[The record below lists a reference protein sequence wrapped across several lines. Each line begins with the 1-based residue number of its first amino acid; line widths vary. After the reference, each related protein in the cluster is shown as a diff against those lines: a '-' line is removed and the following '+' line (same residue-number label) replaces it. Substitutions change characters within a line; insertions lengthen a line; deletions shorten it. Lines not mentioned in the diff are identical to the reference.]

1 MRRRRVERLVSRAE
15 SAIQDGH
22 AEELEDALEEVR
34 RLAPD
39 NDRIIALEQALATS
53 RAAETPHAAV
63 AVAIDDTDD
72 LPLAISVADID
83 SPIESQTDE
92 ASELDEIVSPRRTQK
107 FLVAAA
113 SVIVAGAGLLVYS
126 IYTAPEEQL
135 RGLFPA
141 VGDNHA
147 APQPDASQQRAQ
159 VPTGQPATQSARVS
173 VETVEAA
180 AVQQRTVNA
189 PPPLAQTTDAASPVN
204 AMLPASPSA
213 SEPLNLPTGT
223 SGAPTPPP
231 PQRDVALNALN
242 AGAERPSPAPVS
254 NVPDSAPP
262 EPRADAVAAVALANP
277 PKPERAAAP
286 SPSAEYVAVLDVLNK
301 YASAYS
307 RLDAAA
313 AQEVW
318 PAVNR
323 PALARAFDGLAS
335 QHVALERCDVSLS
348 TESAHANCNGFA
360 TWSPKIGNSAAHTDA
375 CNWTF
380 QLAKA
385 GTDWQIV
392 SARVQKR

>member
-15 SAIQDGH
+15 SAIHDGH
-22 AEELEDALEEVR
+22 PEELADALEEVR

-39 NDRIIALEQALATS
+39 NERITALEEALATS
-53 RAAETPHAAV
+53 RVVDAPQAAV
-63 AVAIDDTDD
+63 ITDD
-72 LPLAISVADID
+72 LPLAIGVTEISP
-83 SPIESQTDE
+83 PIESHADETDE
-92 ASELDEIVSPRRTQK
+92 ALDLDELRSPQRTQK
-107 FLVAAA
+107 LLVAAA
-113 SVIVAGAGLLVYS
+113 SVIVAAAGLLVYS

-135 RGLFPA
+135 SGLFPSF
-141 VGDNHA
+141 GDNHVA
-147 APQPDASQQRAQ
+147 PPEPKPQPAQ

-180 AVQQRTVNA
+180 AVQQRTANS
-189 PPPLAQTTDAASPVN
+189 PQPLPQTTADALPVN
-204 AMLPASPSA
+204 AIVPSSPIT

-223 SGAPTPPP
+223 SGTPP
-231 PQRDVALNALN
+231 PQRDALNALN
-242 AGAERPSPAPVS
+242 AGAERATPAPVS
-254 NVPDSAPP
+254 NVPDSAPS

-286 SPSAEYVAVLDVLNK
+286 SPSAEYVAVLDVLNR
-301 YASAYS
+301 YAAAYS

-335 QHVALERCDVSLS
+335 QHVALERCDVSVS

-360 TWSPKIGNSAAHTDA
+360 TWSPKIGNSVAHTDA

>member
-1 MRRRRVERLVSRAE
+1 
-15 SAIQDGH
+15 
-22 AEELEDALEEVR
+22 
-34 RLAPD
+34 
-39 NDRIIALEQALATS
+39 
-53 RAAETPHAAV
+53 
-63 AVAIDDTDD
+63 
-72 LPLAISVADID
+72 
-83 SPIESQTDE
+83 
-92 ASELDEIVSPRRTQK
+92 
-107 FLVAAA
+107 
-113 SVIVAGAGLLVYS
+113 
-126 IYTAPEEQL
+126 
-135 RGLFPA
+135 
-141 VGDNHA
+141 
-147 APQPDASQQRAQ
+147 
-159 VPTGQPATQSARVS
+159 

-180 AVQQRTVNA
+180 AVQQPTANA
-189 PPPLAQTTDAASPVN
+189 PQTLPEATDAAVPAN
-204 AMLPASPSA
+204 AMVPSSPIA

-223 SGAPTPPP
+223 SGAPAAPPP
-231 PQRDVALNALN
+231 PQRDIALNAFN

-254 NVPDSAPP
+254 NVPDSTPA

-301 YASAYS
+301 YAAAYS

-335 QHVALERCDVSLS
+335 QHVALERCDVSVS
-348 TESAHANCNGFA
+348 TESAHANCNGFS
-360 TWSPKIGNSAAHTDA
+360 TWSPKIGNSGAHTDA